1 MKNKMASNLDY
12 DYIIIGSGFGGSVS
26 ALRLAEKGYR
36 VMVLEKGKKWKA
48 KDFPKTNWNLKRWM
62 WLPVLRFFGFFKLT
76 FFRHITVLSGVGV
89 GGGSLMYAN
98 TLPIPKDDFFEADS
112 WAHLADWKSELSEF
126 YPVAKKMLG
135 TTRNPRQ
142 ETGDAALE
150 TLAKQIGKEA
160 DYELTEVAVFFGEP
174 EKEVP
179 DPFFDGKGPARKG
192 CNFCG
197 GCMTGC
203 RFDAKNT
210 LDKNYLYLAQE
221 LNAEIRAEAKVID
234 VQPLEQ
240 EDGSSGYGVEFQKS
254 TRLFKKRETITTKG
268 VIFSGGVLG
277 TLPLLHDLKK
287 KSLPNLSNQIG
298 MGIRT
303 NSESLVGVTTFDKET
318 AFSDGVAIGSI
329 LHTDEYS
336 HLEPVRYASGSGF
349 WRLMLMPMVSG
360 SNFIIRLSKLIYDL
374 LRHPIK
380 NLRVFFVWDFAKRT
394 QILLFMQTLNSTLKF
409 SRGWFGLK
417 SSMEEGQAPTA
428 FIPEAQELVKKYA
441 KIVNGKPVALL
452 TETFAGI
459 PTTAHILGG
468 CVMAEDSN
476 EGVIDKDNRVFGYE
490 NMYVCDGA
498 AISANPG
505 VNPSLTITAITER
518 AMSKIP
524 ANNIND

>member
-1 MKNKMASNLDY
+1 MSQKVDY
-12 DYIIIGSGFGGSVS
+12 DYVIIGSGFGGSVS
-26 ALRLAEKGYR
+26 ALRLSEKGYS
-36 VMVLEKGKKWKA
+36 VLVLEKGKEWKA
-48 KDFPKTNWNLKRWM
+48 ADFPKTNWNLKRWM

-98 TLPIPKDDFFEADS
+98 TLPVPKDDFFEADS
-112 WAHLADWKSELSEF
+112 WSHLADWKNELAEF
-126 YPVAKKMLG
+126 YSLAKKMLG

-150 TLAKQIGKEA
+150 NLARQIGKEA

-174 EKEVP
+174 DKEVP
-179 DPFFDGKGPARKG
+179 DPFFDGEGPARKG
-192 CNFCG
+192 CTFCG

-210 LDKNYLYLAQE
+210 LDKNYLYLARKKG
-221 LNAEIRAEAKVID
+221 AEIQSQSKVTDIQ
-234 VQPLEQ
+234 VLGS
-240 EDGSSGYGVEFQKS
+240 EDGADGYRVTYQSS
-254 TRLFKKRETITTKG
+254 TRLFKSRKRVTAKG
-268 VIFSGGVLG
+268 VVFSAGVLG

-287 KSLPNLSNQIG
+287 KSLPLLSSQIG
-298 MGIRT
+298 TGIRT
-303 NSESLVGVTTFDKET
+303 NSESLVGVTTFDKKT
-318 AFSDGVAIGSI
+318 VFSDGVAIGSI
-329 LHTDEYS
+329 LHTDSYS

-360 SNFIIRLSKLIYDL
+360 SNFLIRFGKLLFDL

-380 NLRVFFVWDFAKRT
+380 NLRVFTVWDFAKRT

-417 SSMEEGQAPTA
+417 STMEAGPAPTA

-468 CVMAEDSN
+468 CVMGRDAS
-476 EGVIDKDNRVFGYE
+476 EGVIDKYNKVFGYQ
-490 NMYVCDGA
+490 NMYVCDGSA
-498 AISANPG
+498 MSANPG
-505 VNPSLTITAITER
+505 VNPSLTISAISER

-524 ANNIND
+524 VRE